1 MKNTLLIF
9 LVLISVNIY
18 SQQQS
23 NTEHFTV
30 RVREVMGDLNRDGLQ
45 DKVILTMDT
54 VNAQQPLKLQ
64 IFLLQSNRK
73 LRLEFSSKDVFNP
86 QYPNGKYGGDQ
97 VPSILIENGNLILYC
112 EIKDVKEYYT
122 FLYQNGKFE
131 LIQIK
136 KIVWDGKDTTTETR
150 FDLVKGEKTEV
161 SQLLGSEKAKKK
173 KPAKIALKALPTLQN
188 FRSPENQ
195 FE

>member
-64 IFLLQSNRK
+64 IFLLQPNRK

-97 VPSILIENGNLILYC
+97 VPSILIENGNLTLYC

-136 KIVWDGKDTTTETR
+136 KIVWDGKETTTETK

-161 SQLLGSEKAKKK
+161 SQLLGSEKIKKK
-173 KPAKIALKALPTLQN
+173 KPTKIALKALPTLQN

>member
-9 LVLISVNIY
+9 LVFTSLNIY
-18 SQQQS
+18 AQQKN

-30 RVREVMGDLNRDGLQ
+30 RVREEMGDLNRDGLQ

-54 VNAQQPLKLQ
+54 VDVQQPLKLQ

-73 LRLEFSSKDVFNP
+73 LRLEFSSKEVFNP

-97 VPSILIENGNLILYC
+97 VPSVLIENGNLILYC

-122 FLYQNGKFE
+122 FRYQNGKFE
-131 LIQIK
+131 LIQIS
-136 KIVWDGKDTTTETR
+136 KIVWDGKDTTTETK

-161 SQLLGSEKAKKK
+161 SQLLGSEKKKKK
-173 KPAKIALKALPTLQN
+173 KPTKIALKALPTLQN
-188 FRSPENQ
+188 FRDPENQ
-195 FE
+195 WQ

>member
-64 IFLLQSNRK
+64 IFLLQPNRK

-97 VPSILIENGNLILYC
+97 VPSILIENGNLTLYC

-136 KIVWDGKDTTTETR
+136 KIVWDGKDTTTETK
-150 FDLVKGEKTEV
+150 FDLIKGEKTEV
-161 SQLLGSEKAKKK
+161 SQLLGSEKTKKK
-173 KPAKIALKALPTLQN
+173 KPTKIALKALPTLQN

>member
-9 LVLISVNIY
+9 FVFSSLNIY
-18 SQQQS
+18 SQQKN

-30 RVREVMGDLNRDGLQ
+30 RVREEMGDLNRDGLQ

-54 VNAQQPLKLQ
+54 VDVQQPLKLQ

-73 LRLEFSSKDVFNP
+73 LRLEFSSKEVFNP

-122 FLYQNGKFE
+122 FRYQNGKFE
-131 LIQIK
+131 LIQIS
-136 KIVWDGKDTTTETR
+136 KIVWDGKDTTTETK

-161 SQLLGSEKAKKK
+161 SQLLGSEKKKKK
-173 KPAKIALKALPTLQN
+173 KPTKIALKALPTLQN
-188 FRSPENQ
+188 FRDPENQ
-195 FE
+195 LE

>member
-9 LVLISVNIY
+9 LVFTSMNVY
-18 SQQQS
+18 AQQQN

-30 RVREVMGDLNRDGLQ
+30 RVREEVGDLNKDGLQ
-45 DKVILTMDT
+45 DKVILSMDT
-54 VNAQQPLKLQ
+54 VDVQQPLKLQ

-73 LRLEFSSKDVFNP
+73 LRLEFSSKEIFNP

-122 FLYQNGKFE
+122 FRYQNGKFE
-131 LIQIK
+131 LIQPT
-136 KIVWDGKDTTTETR
+136 KIIWDGKDTTTETK
-150 FDLVKGEKTEV
+150 FDLVKGEKTEI
-161 SQLLGSEKAKKK
+161 SKLLGSEKAKKK
-173 KPAKIALKALPTLQN
+173 KPTKITLKALPTLQN
-188 FRSPENQ
+188 FRNPENQ
-195 FE
+195 LE

>member
-9 LVLISVNIY
+9 FVFTSLNIY
-18 SQQQS
+18 SQQKN

-64 IFLLQSNRK
+64 IFLLQPNRK

-112 EIKDVKEYYT
+112 EVKDIKEYYT
-122 FLYQNGKFE
+122 FRYQNGKFE
-131 LIQIK
+131 LIQIS
-136 KIVWDGKDTTTETR
+136 KIVWDGKDTTTETK

-161 SQLLGSEKAKKK
+161 SQLLGSEKKKKK
-173 KPAKIALKALPTLQN
+173 KPTKIALKALPTLQN

>member
-9 LVLISVNIY
+9 LVFASINIY
-18 SQQQS
+18 SQQQN

-54 VNAQQPLKLQ
+54 VNTQQPLKLQ

-97 VPSILIENGNLILYC
+97 VPDILIENGNLILYC

-122 FLYQNGKFE
+122 FRHQNGKFE
-131 LIQIK
+131 LIQVS
-136 KIVWDGKDTTTETR
+136 KIVWDGKDTTTETK
-150 FDLVKGEKTEV
+150 FDLVAGEKTEV
-161 SQLLGSEKAKKK
+161 SQLLGSKKAKKK
-173 KPAKIALKALPTLQN
+173 KPTKITLKALPTLQN
-188 FRSPENQ
+188 FRNPENQ
-195 FE
+195 LE

>member
-9 LVLISVNIY
+9 LVFSSLNIY
-18 SQQQS
+18 AQQKN

-30 RVREVMGDLNRDGLQ
+30 RVREELGDLNRDGLQ

-54 VNAQQPLKLQ
+54 VDVQQPLKLQ

-73 LRLEFSSKDVFNP
+73 LRLEFSSKEVFNS

-97 VPSILIENGNLILYC
+97 VPNVLIENGNLILYC

-122 FLYQNGKFE
+122 FRYQNGKFE
-131 LIQIK
+131 LIQIS
-136 KIVWDGKDTTTETR
+136 KIVWDGKDTTTETK

-161 SQLLGSEKAKKK
+161 SQLLGSEKKKKK
-173 KPAKIALKALPTLQN
+173 KPTKIALKALPTLLN
-188 FRSPENQ
+188 FRYPENQ
-195 FE
+195 LE

>member
-9 LVLISVNIY
+9 LVFVSINIY
-18 SQQQS
+18 SQQQG
-23 NTEHFTV
+23 NPEHFTV
-30 RVREVMGDLNRDGLQ
+30 RVREEVGDLNRDGLQ

-54 VNAQQPLKLQ
+54 VNTQRPLKLQ

-122 FLYQNGKFE
+122 FRYQNGKFE
-131 LIQIK
+131 LIQIS
-136 KIVWDGKDTTTETR
+136 KIIWDSKDTTTETK
-150 FDLVKGEKTEV
+150 FDLVNGEKTEV
-161 SQLLGSEKAKKK
+161 SQLLGSKKAKKK
-173 KPAKIALKALPTLQN
+173 KPTKIAVKALPTLQN
-188 FRSPENQ
+188 FRNSENQ

>member
-9 LVLISVNIY
+9 FVFSSLNIY
-18 SQQQS
+18 SQQKN

-30 RVREVMGDLNRDGLQ
+30 RVREEMGDLNRDGLQ

-54 VNAQQPLKLQ
+54 VDVQQPLKLQ
-64 IFLLQSNRK
+64 VFLLQSNRK
-73 LRLEFSSKDVFNP
+73 LRLEFSSKEVFNP

-122 FLYQNGKFE
+122 FRYQNGKFE
-131 LIQIK
+131 LIQIS
-136 KIVWDGKDTTTETR
+136 KIVWDGKDTTTETK

-161 SQLLGSEKAKKK
+161 SQLLGSEKKKKK
-173 KPAKIALKALPTLQN
+173 KPTKIALKALPTLQN
-188 FRSPENQ
+188 FRDPENQ
-195 FE
+195 LE

>member
-1 MKNTLLIF
+1 MKNILLIF

-136 KIVWDGKDTTTETR
+136 KIVWDGKETTTETK

-173 KPAKIALKALPTLQN
+173 KPTKIALKALPTLQN

>member
-1 MKNTLLIF
+1 MKNILLIF
-9 LVLISVNIY
+9 LVLISMNIY
-18 SQQQS
+18 SQQQN
-23 NTEHFTV
+23 NTERFTV
-30 RVREVMGDLNRDGLQ
+30 RMREEMGDLNGDGLQ

-73 LRLEFSSKDVFNP
+73 LRLEFSSKDIFNP

-97 VPSILIENGNLILYC
+97 VPDIFIENGNLILYC

-122 FLYQNGKFE
+122 FRYQNGKFE

-136 KIVWDGKDTTTETR
+136 KIIWDGKEITTETK
-150 FDLVKGEKTEV
+150 FDLVKGEKTET
-161 SQLLGSEKAKKK
+161 SKILGSEKAKKK
-173 KPAKIALKALPTLQN
+173 KPTKFTLKALPTLQN
-188 FRSPENQ
+188 FRNPENQ
-195 FE
+195 LE

>member
-18 SQQQS
+18 SQQQG

-112 EIKDVKEYYT
+112 EIKDVKEYLFQIDLDDLPAHQDIQKLDNNSMD
-122 FLYQNGKFE
+122 FLKVYRVHLTSCPSPSEN
-131 LIQIK
+131 IK
-136 KIVWDGKDTTTETR
+136 NWITE
-150 FDLVKGEKTEV
+150 DW
-161 SQLLGSEKAKKK
+161 
-173 KPAKIALKALPTLQN
+173 IY
-188 FRSPENQ
+188 
-195 FE
+195 

>member
-9 LVLISVNIY
+9 LVFTSLNIY
-18 SQQQS
+18 AQQKN

-30 RVREVMGDLNRDGLQ
+30 RVREEMGDLNRDGLQ

-54 VNAQQPLKLQ
+54 VDVQQPLKLQ

-73 LRLEFSSKDVFNP
+73 LRLEFSSKEVFNP

-122 FLYQNGKFE
+122 FRYQNGKFE
-131 LIQIK
+131 LIQIS
-136 KIVWDGKDTTTETR
+136 KIVWDGKDTTTETK
-150 FDLVKGEKTEV
+150 FDLVKEEKTEV
-161 SQLLGSEKAKKK
+161 SQLLGSEKKKKK
-173 KPAKIALKALPTLQN
+173 KPTKIALKALPTLQN
-188 FRSPENQ
+188 FRDPENQ
-195 FE
+195 WQ